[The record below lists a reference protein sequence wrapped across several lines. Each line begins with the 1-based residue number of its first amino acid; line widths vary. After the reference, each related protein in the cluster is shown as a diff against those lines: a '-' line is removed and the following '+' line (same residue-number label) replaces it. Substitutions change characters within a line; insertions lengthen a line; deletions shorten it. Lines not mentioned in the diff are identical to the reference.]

1 MQKTYTFDFTTSPKN
16 KQKKETGL
24 KAEVLNNILNFSR
37 SLEVLKASVSGAT
50 GTPNV
55 EIVLN

>member
-16 KQKKETGL
+16 KRKKETGL

-37 SLEVLKASVSGAT
+37 SLEVLKAPVSGTT
-50 GTPNV
+50 GTPPV